1 MKETVLLLSL
11 KLFKIT
17 NLFSIL
23 FGHSKGSGHLRF
35 SVISLYCQSCQLRT
49 PAVHEENVRY
59 NQVSAML
66 NFQVIFIGHKFREI
80 YVFWTILRNLI
91 STKII
96 AKLLIPKIHE
106 I

>member
-1 MKETVLLLSL
+1 
-11 KLFKIT
+11 
-17 NLFSIL
+17 
-23 FGHSKGSGHLRF
+23 
-35 SVISLYCQSCQLRT
+35 
-49 PAVHEENVRY
+49 
-59 NQVSAML
+59 ML

-96 AKLLIPKIHE
+96 AKLLIPKIRE